1 MHGSTMGEQILHDK
15 IKQLQSW
22 SCTWS
27 LA

>member
-1 MHGSTMGEQILHDK
+1 MGEQILHDK